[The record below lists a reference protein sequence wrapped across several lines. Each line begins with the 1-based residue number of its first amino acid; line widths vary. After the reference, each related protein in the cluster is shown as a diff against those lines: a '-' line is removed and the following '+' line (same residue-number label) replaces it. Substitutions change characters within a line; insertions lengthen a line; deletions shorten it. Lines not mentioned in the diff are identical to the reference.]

1 MTFNE
6 PMKKLRFKKD
16 YNHHYEYQS
25 DINRIVQVF
34 ANRGYDISYSEAY
47 IAWRAFS
54 DSMAANWMMLGE
66 EDDEVFYDCFSYFE
80 EV

>member
-1 MTFNE
+1 
-6 PMKKLRFKKD
+6 MKKLRFKKD

-34 ANRGYDISYSEAY
+34 AEHGYEISESDAVL
-47 IAWRAFS
+47 AWEKYS
-54 DSMAANWMMLGE
+54 DSMCAGWMMLG

>member
-1 MTFNE
+1 
-6 PMKKLRFKKD
+6 MKKLRFKKD

-25 DINRIVQVF
+25 DIGRIVQVF
-34 ANRGYDISYSEAY
+34 AERGYEISESDAVLVWEKY
-47 IAWRAFS
+47 S
-54 DSMAANWMMLGE
+54 DSMCAGWMMLG